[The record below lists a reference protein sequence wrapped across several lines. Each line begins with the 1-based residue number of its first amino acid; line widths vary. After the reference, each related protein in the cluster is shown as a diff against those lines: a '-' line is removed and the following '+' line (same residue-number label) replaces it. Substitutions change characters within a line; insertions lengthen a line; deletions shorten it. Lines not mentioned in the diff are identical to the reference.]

1 MPISS
6 RLLISS
12 TTALLVTGLIA
23 LLCIVATTV
32 WLGERAQLYS
42 EIAIEARDTRTSAVE
57 LRSAI
62 QSAESSQR
70 GFLIG
75 GNAIYLAP
83 YDSAKTATR
92 RQLDRLNQLLTPYPE
107 TGPMMRRLSAVLAE
121 KLDEMD
127 RTVKLKVDRHDAEA
141 LSIFQTNRGKALMDE
156 ANVFLS
162 SIIRDTDE
170 RLTSGVTEQKEN
182 SVRLRWVSLIG
193 GIVIIL
199 MVGGST
205 LVGLRY
211 AYEIARARDAVRDL
225 NVSLEDR
232 VRERTSALARAL
244 EQAEVM
250 AAEVNHRVAN
260 SLSMVASLVRL
271 QSNAVPD
278 PAAKDALAEAESR
291 IHAIADVHKRLYT
304 SGDVR
309 TVSLD
314 EYLSGLLERLQNSMQ
329 SEGHG
334 AKLGYQLEPVKFPTD
349 ASVNL
354 GVVVTEW
361 VTNAF
366 KYAYPGR
373 QGEVRVKLNRL
384 PSGEGELRVED
395 DGVGRGDESAP
406 RGTGLGTRL
415 VRAMATSL
423 GGRIEYLARQ
433 PGTLARLIFPLPAE

>member
-1 MPISS
+1 MH
-6 RLLISS
+6 
-12 TTALLVTGLIA
+12 
-23 LLCIVATTV
+23 VAT
-32 WLGERAQLYS
+32 S
-42 EIAIEARDTRTSAVE
+42 SA
-57 LRSAI
+57 
-62 QSAESSQR
+62 
-70 GFLIG
+70 F
-75 GNAIYLAP
+75 
-83 YDSAKTATR
+83 
-92 RQLDRLNQLLTPYPE
+92 
-107 TGPMMRRLSAVLAE
+107 
-121 KLDEMD
+121 
-127 RTVKLKVDRHDAEA
+127 
-141 LSIFQTNRGKALMDE
+141 
-156 ANVFLS
+156 
-162 SIIRDTDE
+162 
-170 RLTSGVTEQKEN
+170 KEN
-182 SVRLRWVSLIG
+182 
-193 GIVIIL
+193 
-199 MVGGST
+199 
-205 LVGLRY
+205 
-211 AYEIARARDAVRDL
+211 A
-225 NVSLEDR
+225 
-232 VRERTSALARAL
+232 
-244 EQAEVM
+244 
-250 AAEVNHRVAN
+250 H
-260 SLSMVASLVRL
+260 
-271 QSNAVPD
+271 
-278 PAAKDALAEAESR
+278 
-291 IHAIADVHKRLYT
+291 HAIADVHKRLYT

-384 PSGEGELRVED
+384 PSGEAELRVED